1 MKLTEIKS
9 QFVVGQ
15 QVLVT
20 RAGNTPI
27 LIVGNVG
34 NTTLPANNGQEI
46 RTIAMITSKEWVTK
60 KSDGK
65 CVWTTFPKASEVLEA
80 KVGYVR
86 FQYDNGTIVTIEAA
100 KE

>member
-1 MKLTEIKS
+1 M
-9 QFVVGQ
+9 
-15 QVLVT
+15 VT

-27 LIVGNVG
+27 LIVGNTG

-46 RTIAMITSKEWVTK
+46 RTIAMVTSREWVTK
-60 KSDGK
+60 KLDGK

-80 KVGYVR
+80 KVGYVK
-86 FQYDNGTIVTIEAA
+86 FQYDNGTIVTIETA